1 MPTMKLIN
9 FQGEVVGSLELS
21 DAVFGAPIHVP
32 AMHQVVV
39 AQLANARQ
47 GTACAK
53 SRGEVSGGGRKP
65 FRQKHTGR
73 ARAGSTRSPLWLK
86 GGVAHGPK
94 PRDFSQKV
102 NRKVRQ
108 LAMRSALSLKATE
121 DRMLV
126 LENANLETPKTKA
139 MLAFLGKVEATRKPL
154 MVIHESNENVYRSA
168 ANIPGAKVIH
178 VDSINV
184 YDILNHEHLIMTAES
199 AQKLQE
205 VYGR

>member
-47 GTACAK
+47 GTASAK

-94 PRDFSQKV
+94 PRDYSQKV

>member
-1 MPTMKLIN
+1 MPTIKLIN

-47 GTACAK
+47 GTASAK
-53 SRGEVSGGGRKP
+53 TRAEVSGGGRKP

-94 PRDFSQKV
+94 PRDYTQKV

-126 LENANLETPKTKA
+126 LESANLETPKTKA

-154 MVIHESNENVYRSA
+154 MVLHESNENVYRSA

>member
-53 SRGEVSGGGRKP
+53 TRGEVSGGGRKP
-65 FRQKHTGR
+65 FRQKHTAR

-94 PRDFSQKV
+94 PRDYSQKV

>member
-1 MPTMKLIN
+1 MPTIKLIN

-53 SRGEVSGGGRKP
+53 TRGEVSGGGRKP

-86 GGVAHGPK
+86 GGVAHGPR
-94 PRDFSQKV
+94 PRDYSQKV

-121 DRMLV
+121 DRMLI
-126 LENANLETPKTKA
+126 LENGNLESPKTKA
-139 MLAFLGKVEATRKPL
+139 MLAFLGRIEATRKPL

-168 ANIPGAKVIH
+168 ANIPGAKVLH

>member
-1 MPTMKLIN
+1 MPTMKMIN

-94 PRDFSQKV
+94 PRDYSQKV

-121 DRMLV
+121 DRMVV
-126 LENANLETPKTKA
+126 LESANLETPKTKA

>member
-9 FQGEVVGSLELS
+9 FEGEVVGSLELS

-39 AQLANARQ
+39 AHLANARQ
-47 GTACAK
+47 GTASAK
-53 SRGEVSGGGRKP
+53 TRGEVSGGGRKP

-94 PRDFSQKV
+94 PRDYSQKV

-121 DRMLV
+121 DRMLI
-126 LENANLETPKTKA
+126 LENGDFGTHKTKA
-139 MLAFLGKVEATRKPL
+139 MLAFLGKVDATRKPL
-154 MVIHESNENVYRSA
+154 MVIDETNANIYRSV

-178 VDSINV
+178 VDSLNV
-184 YDILNHEHLIMTAES
+184 YDILNHEHLIMTLAS

>member
-1 MPTMKLIN
+1 MPTIKLIN

-47 GTACAK
+47 GTASAK
-53 SRGEVSGGGRKP
+53 TRAEVSGGGRKP

-94 PRDFSQKV
+94 PRDYTQKV
-102 NRKVRQ
+102 NREVRQ

-126 LENANLETPKTKA
+126 LESANLETPKTKA

-154 MVIHESNENVYRSA
+154 MVLHESNENVYRSA

>member
-47 GTACAK
+47 GTASAK
-53 SRGEVSGGGRKP
+53 SRSEVSGGGRKP

-94 PRDFSQKV
+94 PRDYSQKV

>member
-1 MPTMKLIN
+1 MKLIN
-9 FQGEVVGSLELS
+9 FEGEVVGSLELS

-39 AQLANARQ
+39 AHLANARQ
-47 GTACAK
+47 GTASAK
-53 SRGEVSGGGRKP
+53 TRGEVSGGGRKP

-94 PRDFSQKV
+94 PRDYSQKV

-121 DRMLV
+121 DRMLI
-126 LENANLETPKTKA
+126 LENGDFGTHKTKA

-154 MVIHESNENVYRSA
+154 MVIDETNANIYRSV

-178 VDSINV
+178 VDSLNV
-184 YDILNHEHLIMTAES
+184 YDILNHEHLIMTLAS

>member
-1 MPTMKLIN
+1 MKLIN

-94 PRDFSQKV
+94 PRDYSQKV

>member
-1 MPTMKLIN
+1 MKLIN
-9 FQGEVVGSLELS
+9 FEGEVVGSLELS

-39 AQLANARQ
+39 AHLANARQ
-47 GTACAK
+47 GTASAK
-53 SRGEVSGGGRKP
+53 TRGEVSGGGRKP

-94 PRDFSQKV
+94 PRDYSQKV

-121 DRMLV
+121 DRMLI
-126 LENANLETPKTKA
+126 LENGDFGTHKTKA
-139 MLAFLGKVEATRKPL
+139 MLAFLGKVDATRKPL
-154 MVIHESNENVYRSA
+154 MVIDETNANIYRSV

-178 VDSINV
+178 VDSLNV
-184 YDILNHEHLIMTAES
+184 YDILNHEHLIMTLAS

>member
-1 MPTMKLIN
+1 MPTIKLIN

-47 GTACAK
+47 GTACTKTRAD
-53 SRGEVSGGGRKP
+53 VSGGGRKP

-94 PRDFSQKV
+94 PRDYTQKV
-102 NRKVRQ
+102 NRKVRP

-126 LENANLETPKTKA
+126 LESVSLESPKTKA

>member
-1 MPTMKLIN
+1 MPTIKLIN

-53 SRGEVSGGGRKP
+53 TRAEVSGGGRKP

-94 PRDFSQKV
+94 PRDYTQKV

-126 LENANLETPKTKA
+126 LESVSLESPKTKV

>member
-9 FQGEVVGSLELS
+9 FEGEVVGSLELS

-39 AQLANARQ
+39 AHLANARQ
-47 GTACAK
+47 GTASAK
-53 SRGEVSGGGRKP
+53 TRGEVSGGGRKP

-94 PRDFSQKV
+94 PRDYSQKV

-121 DRMLV
+121 DRMLI
-126 LENANLETPKTKA
+126 LENGDFGTHKTKA

-154 MVIHESNENVYRSA
+154 MVIDESNANLYRSV
-168 ANIPGAKVIH
+168 ANIPGAKVLH
-178 VDSINV
+178 VDSLNV
-184 YDILNHEHLIMTAES
+184 YDILNHEHLIMTLAS

>member
-1 MPTMKLIN
+1 MPTMKMIN
-9 FQGEVVGSLELS
+9 FEGEVVGSLELS

-47 GTACAK
+47 GTASAK
-53 SRGEVSGGGRKP
+53 TRGEVSGGGRKP

-94 PRDFSQKV
+94 PRDYSQKV

-121 DRMLV
+121 DRMLI
-126 LENANLETPKTKA
+126 LENGNLETPKTKA
-139 MLAFLGKVEATRKPL
+139 MLAFLGKIEATRKPL
-154 MVIHESNENVYRSA
+154 MVIDESNENIYRSA

-184 YDILNHEHLIMTAES
+184 YDILNHEHLIMTAAS